1 MNAML
6 ERASPSANTMRLCDI
21 LSVDRIRVDG
31 DGGLIR
37 DKEAAIRVLS
47 QLLSPAVGV
56 EQMTLDRLLMER
68 ERLQSTGIGD
78 GVAIPH
84 TSVDTA
90 PGQAAA
96 LVLCPRGVAF
106 DAIDGADVNII
117 FGVVGPKRATGEHL
131 KTLARISRLLRD
143 SETRA
148 ALVKSGDPES
158 AWRLIEVRDGGAR

>member
-1 MNAML
+1 L
-6 ERASPSANTMRLCDI
+6 IGVTKASAYSGTAMRLCDI
-21 LSVDRIRVDG
+21 LTPERIRVDG
-31 DGGLIR
+31 DGAQIH

-47 QLLSPAVGV
+47 ELLSSAVGV
-56 EQMTLDRLLMER
+56 EQQTLDRLLMER

-96 LVLCPRGVAF
+96 LVLCPRGVPF

-143 SETRA
+143 PETRS
-148 ALVKSGDPES
+148 ALIHSPDALA
-158 AWRLIEVRDGGAR
+158 AWRLIEARDAGGR